1 MTTSIITTLSLFRHH
16 TEQELQYDYNTRMQ
30 GLKAFGCTINIEYDI
45 IVLLAGEGQNGG
57 KYYDE

>member
-16 TEQELQYDYNTRMQ
+16 TEQELQYDYNTQMQ

-45 IVLLAGEGQNGG
+45 IVLLAWEGQNGG